1 MALAYNDV
9 IDKKDSLDFRTQA
22 FIGGNYVDSISGKTF
37 ESISPVDGKII
48 TNIAECD
55 VEDINKAVI
64 AAREVFE
71 KGSWSRMA
79 PSKRKKI
86 LFNFADLMKKNILE
100 LGILETLNMGKPIT
114 RATGDIAACIN
125 CTKWYAEA
133 IDKIY
138 DDVAPTGDNIIAT
151 ITREPIGVVGAVT
164 PWNYPLLM
172 ACWKFAPALATGNSF
187 ILKPAE
193 QSPLSAL
200 RIAELA
206 VEAGMPEGVFNVV
219 PGFGPTAG
227 KALGMHMDVDKLG
240 FTGSTEVGRYFLSY
254 SGQSNMKRVSLEC
267 GGKSPNII
275 FADAPDLDHAA
286 KMAADGMFGN
296 SGQVC
301 DAPSRLLIEKSIK
314 DEFLEKVSEYSKPW
328 MPDDPFKPETL
339 MGSIVDKTQ
348 TERIL
353 DYIDTGKSEGA
364 NVLTGGEQVKQ
375 DSGGYYISPTILKDV
390 KNDMKVA
397 KEEIFGPVLCSIDF
411 ENEDDALQIANDT
424 SYGLNAIIW
433 SNDLNKV
440 HKLAKRIKSGKV
452 LINSLSDGD
461 MSLPHGGYKQSG
473 FGRDKSLEALDQYTQ
488 SKLTLIET
496 R

>member
-9 IDKKDSLDFRTQA
+9 VEKRNAIDFKTQA
-22 FIGGNYVDSISGKTF
+22 FINGNYVDATTGKTF
-37 ESISPVDGKII
+37 ESISPVDGKLI
-48 TNIAECD
+48 TNVSECD
-55 VEDINKAVI
+55 IEDINKAVK

-86 LFNFADLMKKNILE
+86 LFNFADLMKRNILE
-100 LGILETLNMGKPIT
+100 LGILETLNMGKPIST
-114 RATGDIAACIN
+114 ATGDIAACIN
-125 CTKWYAEA
+125 CTRWYAEA

-138 DDVAPTGDNIIAT
+138 DDVAPTSDNLLAT
-151 ITREPIGVVGAVT
+151 ITREPLGVVGAVT

-200 RIAELA
+200 RVAELA
-206 VEAGMPEGVFNVV
+206 IEAGMPEGVFNVV
-219 PGFGPTAG
+219 PGYGPTAG

-240 FTGSTEVGRYFLSY
+240 FTGSTEVGKYFLSY

-286 KMAADGMFGN
+286 QMAADGMFGN

-301 DAPSRLLIEKSIK
+301 DAPSRLLVQKSIK
-314 DEFLEKVSEYSKPW
+314 DEFLEKVVNYSKPW
-328 MPDDPFKPETL
+328 VPDDPFNPETL
-339 MGSIVDKTQ
+339 MGTIVDKTQ
-348 TERIL
+348 TEKIL
-353 DYIDTGKSEGA
+353 NYIDIGKSEGA
-364 NVLTGGEQVKQ
+364 SVIAGGDQVKQ
-375 DSGGYYISPTILKDV
+375 DTGGYYISPTVFKDV
-390 KNDMKVA
+390 KNEMTVA
-397 KEEIFGPVLCSIDF
+397 KEEIFGPVLCAIDF
-411 ENEDDALQIANDT
+411 ENEDEALQIANDT
-424 SYGLNAIIW
+424 NYGLNAMIW

-440 HKLAKRIKSGKV
+440 HKLTKRIKSGKV
-452 LINSLSDGD
+452 LVNNLSDGD
-461 MSLPHGGYKQSG
+461 MSLPHGGFKQSG
-473 FGRDKSLEALDQYTQ
+473 FGRDKSLEALGQYTQ
-488 SKLTLIET
+488 SKLTLIEIK
-496 R
+496 

>member
-9 IDKKDSLDFRTQA
+9 VEKRNAIDFKTQA
-22 FIGGNYVDSISGKTF
+22 FINGNYVDATTGKTF
-37 ESISPVDGKII
+37 ESISPVDGKLI
-48 TNIAECD
+48 TNVSECD
-55 VEDINKAVI
+55 IEDINKAVK

-86 LFNFADLMKKNILE
+86 LFNFADLMKRNILE
-100 LGILETLNMGKPIT
+100 LGILETLNMGKPIST
-114 RATGDIAACIN
+114 ATGDIAACIN
-125 CTKWYAEA
+125 CTRWYAEA

-138 DDVAPTGDNIIAT
+138 DDVAPTSDNLLAT
-151 ITREPIGVVGAVT
+151 ITREPLGVVGAVT

-200 RIAELA
+200 RVAELA
-206 VEAGMPEGVFNVV
+206 IEAGMPEGVFNVV
-219 PGFGPTAG
+219 PGYGPTAG

-286 KMAADGMFGN
+286 QMAADGMFGN

-301 DAPSRLLIEKSIK
+301 DAPSRLLVQKSIK
-314 DEFLEKVSEYSKPW
+314 DEFLEKVVNYSKPW
-328 MPDDPFKPETL
+328 VPDDPFNPETL
-339 MGSIVDKTQ
+339 MGTIVDKTQ
-348 TERIL
+348 TEKIL
-353 DYIDTGKSEGA
+353 SYIDIGKSEGA
-364 NVLTGGEQVKQ
+364 SVIAGGDQVKQ
-375 DSGGYYISPTILKDV
+375 DTGGYYINPTVFKDV
-390 KNDMKVA
+390 KNEMTVA
-397 KEEIFGPVLCSIDF
+397 KEEIFGPVLCAIDF
-411 ENEDDALQIANDT
+411 ENEDEALQIANDT
-424 SYGLNAIIW
+424 NYGLNAMIW

-440 HKLAKRIKSGKV
+440 HKLTKRIKSGKV
-452 LINSLSDGD
+452 LVNNLSDGD
-461 MSLPHGGYKQSG
+461 MSLPHGGFKQSG
-473 FGRDKSLEALDQYTQ
+473 FGRDKSLEALGQYTQ
-488 SKLTLIET
+488 SKLTLIEIK
-496 R
+496 

>member
-9 IDKKDSLDFRTQA
+9 VEKRNAINFKTQA
-22 FIGGNYVDSISGKTF
+22 FINGNYVDSTTGKTF
-37 ESISPVDGKII
+37 ESISPVDGKLI
-48 TNIAECD
+48 TNISECD
-55 VEDINKAVI
+55 IEDINSAVK

-100 LGILETLNMGKPIT
+100 LGILETLNMGKPISN
-114 RATGDIAACIN
+114 ATGDIAACIN
-125 CTKWYAEA
+125 CTRWYAEA

-138 DDVAPTGDNIIAT
+138 DDVAPTSNNLLAT
-151 ITREPIGVVGAVT
+151 ITREPLGVVGAVT

-200 RIAELA
+200 RVAELA
-206 VEAGMPEGVFNVV
+206 IEAGMPEGVFNVV
-219 PGFGPTAG
+219 PGYGPTAG

-286 KMAADGMFGN
+286 KMAANGMFGN

-301 DAPSRLLIEKSIK
+301 DAPSRLLVQKSIK
-314 DEFLEKVSEYSKPW
+314 EEFLEKVVNYSKPW
-328 MPDDPFKPETL
+328 MPNDPFNPDTL
-339 MGSIVDKTQ
+339 MGTIVDKTQ
-348 TERIL
+348 TEKIL
-353 DYIDTGKSEGA
+353 NYIDTGKNEGA
-364 NVLTGGEQVKQ
+364 SVLTGGDQVKQ
-375 DSGGYYISPTILKDV
+375 DTGGYYISPTVFKDV
-390 KNDMKVA
+390 KNEMTVA
-397 KEEIFGPVLCSIDF
+397 KEEIFGPVLCAIDF
-411 ENEDDALQIANDT
+411 ENEDEALQIANDT
-424 SYGLNAIIW
+424 NYGLNAMIW

-440 HKLAKRIKSGKV
+440 HKLVKKIKSGKV
-452 LINSLSDGD
+452 LVNSLSDGD
-461 MSLPHGGYKQSG
+461 MSLPHGGFKQSG
-473 FGRDKSLEALDQYTQ
+473 FGRDKSLEALGQYTQ
-488 SKLTLIET
+488 SKLTLIEIK
-496 R
+496 

>member
-9 IDKKDSLDFRTQA
+9 IDKKNSLDFRTQA
-22 FIGGNYVDSISGKTF
+22 FIGGNYVNSTSGKTF
-37 ESISPVDGKII
+37 ESISPVDGQII
-48 TNIAECD
+48 TNVAECD

>member
-9 IDKKDSLDFRTQA
+9 IDKKNSLDFRTQA
-22 FIGGNYVDSISGKTF
+22 FIGGNYVDSTSGKTF

-206 VEAGMPEGVFNVV
+206 IEAGMPEGVFNVV

-353 DYIDTGKSEGA
+353 DYIDTGKNEGA

-411 ENEDDALQIANDT
+411 ENEDDALKIANDT
-424 SYGLNAIIW
+424 NYGLNAIIW

-452 LINSLSDGD
+452 LINSVSDGD

>member
-9 IDKKDSLDFRTQA
+9 IDKKNSLDFRTQA
-22 FIGGNYVDSISGKTF
+22 FIGGNYVDSTSGKTF

>member
-9 IDKKDSLDFRTQA
+9 VEKRNAIDFKTQA
-22 FIGGNYVDSISGKTF
+22 FIDGHYVDATTGKTF
-37 ESISPVDGKII
+37 ESISPVDGKLI
-48 TNIAECD
+48 TNVSECD
-55 VEDINKAVI
+55 IDDINKAVK

-86 LFNFADLMKKNILE
+86 LFNFADLMKRNILE
-100 LGILETLNMGKPIT
+100 LGILETLNMGKPIST
-114 RATGDIAACIN
+114 ATGDIAACIN
-125 CTKWYAEA
+125 CTRWYAEA

-138 DDVAPTGDNIIAT
+138 DDVAPTSDNLLAT
-151 ITREPIGVVGAVT
+151 ITREPLGVVGAVT

-200 RIAELA
+200 RVAELA
-206 VEAGMPEGVFNVV
+206 IEAGMPEGVFNVV

-286 KMAADGMFGN
+286 QMAADGMFGN

-301 DAPSRLLIEKSIK
+301 DAPSRLLVQKSIK
-314 DEFLEKVSEYSKPW
+314 DEFLEKVVNYSKPW
-328 MPDDPFKPETL
+328 MPDDPFNPETL
-339 MGSIVDKTQ
+339 MGTIVDKTQ
-348 TERIL
+348 TEKIL
-353 DYIDTGKSEGA
+353 NYIDTGKSEGA
-364 NVLTGGEQVKQ
+364 SVIAGGDQVKQ
-375 DSGGYYISPTILKDV
+375 DTGGYYINPTVFKDV
-390 KNDMKVA
+390 KNEMTVA
-397 KEEIFGPVLCSIDF
+397 KEEIFGPVLCAIDF

-424 SYGLNAIIW
+424 NYGLNAMIW

-452 LINSLSDGD
+452 LVNNLSDGD
-461 MSLPHGGYKQSG
+461 MSLPHGGFKQSG
-473 FGRDKSLEALDQYTQ
+473 FGRDKSLEALGQYTQ
-488 SKLTLIET
+488 SKLTLIEIK
-496 R
+496 

>member
-22 FIGGNYVDSISGKTF
+22 FIGGNYVDSTSGKTF

-79 PSKRKKI
+79 PNKRKKI

-314 DEFLEKVSEYSKPW
+314 DEFLEKVREYSKPW

-353 DYIDTGKSEGA
+353 DYIDKGKNEGA

-461 MSLPHGGYKQSG
+461 MSLPHGGFKQSG

>member
-9 IDKKDSLDFRTQA
+9 VEKRNAIDFKTQA
-22 FIGGNYVDSISGKTF
+22 FINGNYVDSQTGKTF
-37 ESISPVDGKII
+37 ESISPVDGKLI
-48 TNIAECD
+48 TNVSECD
-55 VEDINKAVI
+55 IEDVNKAVK

-100 LGILETLNMGKPIT
+100 LGILETLNMGKPISN
-114 RATGDIAACIN
+114 ATGDIAACIN
-125 CTKWYAEA
+125 CTRWYAEA

-138 DDVAPTGDNIIAT
+138 DDVAPTSDNLLAT
-151 ITREPIGVVGAVT
+151 ITREPLGVVGAVT

-172 ACWKFAPALATGNSF
+172 ACWKFAPALAAGNSF

-200 RIAELA
+200 RVAELA
-206 VEAGMPEGVFNVV
+206 IEAGIPEGVFNVV

-254 SGQSNMKRVSLEC
+254 AGQSNMKRVSLEC

-286 KMAADGMFGN
+286 KMAANGMFGN

-301 DAPSRLLIEKSIK
+301 DAPSRLLVQRSIK
-314 DEFLEKVSEYSKPW
+314 DEFLEKVVNYSEPW
-328 MPDDPFKPETL
+328 MPDDPFNPQTL
-339 MGSIVDKTQ
+339 MGTIVDKTQ
-348 TERIL
+348 TDKIL
-353 DYIDTGKSEGA
+353 SYIDTGKNEGA
-364 NVLTGGEQVKQ
+364 NVITGGEQIKQ
-375 DSGGYYISPTILKDV
+375 DTGGYYISPTVFKDV
-390 KNDMKVA
+390 RNEMTVA
-397 KEEIFGPVLCSIDF
+397 KEEIFGPVLCAIDF
-411 ENEDDALQIANDT
+411 ENEDEALQIANDT
-424 SYGLNAIIW
+424 DYGLNAMIW

-440 HKLAKRIKSGKV
+440 HKLVKRIKSGKV
-452 LINSLSDGD
+452 LVNSLSDGD
-461 MSLPHGGYKQSG
+461 MSLPHGGFKQSG
-473 FGRDKSLEALDQYTQ
+473 FGRDKSLEALGQYTQ
-488 SKLTLIET
+488 SKLTLIEIK
-496 R
+496 

>member
-22 FIGGNYVDSISGKTF
+22 FIGGNYVDSTSGKTF

-79 PSKRKKI
+79 PNKRKKI

-138 DDVAPTGDNIIAT
+138 DDVAPTGDNIVAT

-314 DEFLEKVSEYSKPW
+314 YEFLEKVSEYSKPW

-353 DYIDTGKSEGA
+353 DYIDTGKNEGA

>member
-9 IDKKDSLDFRTQA
+9 VEKRNAINFKTQA
-22 FIGGNYVDSISGKTF
+22 FINGNYVDSTTGKTF
-37 ESISPVDGKII
+37 ESISPVDGKLI
-48 TNIAECD
+48 TNISECD
-55 VEDINKAVI
+55 IEDINSAVK

-100 LGILETLNMGKPIT
+100 LGILETLNMGKPISN
-114 RATGDIAACIN
+114 ATGDIAACIN
-125 CTKWYAEA
+125 CTRWYAEA

-138 DDVAPTGDNIIAT
+138 DDVAPTSNNLLAT
-151 ITREPIGVVGAVT
+151 ITREPLGVVGAVT

-200 RIAELA
+200 RVAELA
-206 VEAGMPEGVFNVV
+206 IEAGMPEGVFNVV
-219 PGFGPTAG
+219 PGYGPTAG

-286 KMAADGMFGN
+286 KMAANGMFGN

-301 DAPSRLLIEKSIK
+301 DAPSRLLVQKSIK
-314 DEFLEKVSEYSKPW
+314 DEFLEKVVNYSKPW
-328 MPDDPFKPETL
+328 MPNDPFNPETL
-339 MGSIVDKTQ
+339 MGTIVDKAQ
-348 TERIL
+348 TEKIL
-353 DYIDTGKSEGA
+353 NYIDTGKSEGA
-364 NVLTGGEQVKQ
+364 SVITGGDQVKQ
-375 DSGGYYISPTILKDV
+375 DTGGYYISPTVFKDV
-390 KNDMKVA
+390 KNEMTVA
-397 KEEIFGPVLCSIDF
+397 KEEIFGPVLCAIDF
-411 ENEDDALQIANDT
+411 ENEDEALQIANDT
-424 SYGLNAIIW
+424 NYGLNAMIW

-440 HKLAKRIKSGKV
+440 HKLVKKIKSGKV
-452 LINSLSDGD
+452 LVNSLSDGD
-461 MSLPHGGYKQSG
+461 MSLPHGGFKQSG
-473 FGRDKSLEALDQYTQ
+473 FGRDKSLEALGQYTQ
-488 SKLTLIET
+488 SKLTLIEIK
-496 R
+496 

>member
-9 IDKKDSLDFRTQA
+9 IDKKNSLDFRTQA
-22 FIGGNYVDSISGKTF
+22 FIGGNYVNSTSGKTF
-37 ESISPVDGKII
+37 ESISPVDGQII

>member
-9 IDKKDSLDFRTQA
+9 IDKKNSLDFRTQA
-22 FIGGNYVDSISGKTF
+22 FIGGNYVDSTSGKTF

-314 DEFLEKVSEYSKPW
+314 DELLEKLSEYSKPW

-353 DYIDTGKSEGA
+353 DYIDTGKNEGA
-364 NVLTGGEQVKQ
+364 NVLTGGEQVNQ

>member
-22 FIGGNYVDSISGKTF
+22 FIGGNYVDSTSGKTF

-353 DYIDTGKSEGA
+353 DYIDTGKNEGA
-364 NVLTGGEQVKQ
+364 NVLTGGEQVNQ

-411 ENEDDALQIANDT
+411 ENEDDALKIANDT
-424 SYGLNAIIW
+424 NYGLNAIIW

-452 LINSLSDGD
+452 LINSVSDGD

>member
-1 MALAYNDV
+1 MALEYNDV
-9 IDKKDSLDFRTQA
+9 IDKKNSIDFKNKA
-22 FIGGNYVDSISGKTF
+22 FINGNYIDAVTGKTF
-37 ESISPVDGKII
+37 ESLSPVDGKLI
-48 TNIAECD
+48 TSVSECD
-55 VEDINKAVI
+55 VKDINNAVK
-64 AAREVFE
+64 AARNVFE

-86 LFNFADLMKKNILE
+86 LFNFSDLLKKNILE
-100 LGILETLNMGKPIT
+100 LGILETLNMGKPISD
-114 RATGDIAACIN
+114 ATGDIAACAA
-125 CTKWYAEA
+125 CTRWYAEA

-138 DDVAPTGDNIIAT
+138 DDIAPTNDNLIAM
-151 ITREPIGVVGAVT
+151 ITREPLGVVGAVT

-200 RIAELA
+200 RVAELA
-206 VEAGMPEGVFNVV
+206 MEAGIPEGVFNVV

-240 FTGSTEVGRYFLSY
+240 FTGSTEVGKFFLSY
-254 SGQSNMKRVSLEC
+254 SGESNMKRVSLEC

-275 FADAPDLDHAA
+275 FSDAPDLDYAA
-286 KMAADGMFGN
+286 QMAAEGMFSN

-314 DEFLEKVSEYSKPW
+314 DEFLEKVVNHSKGF

-339 MGSIVDKTQ
+339 MGSIVDKSQ
-348 TERIL
+348 TEKIL
-353 DYIDTGKSEGA
+353 GYIDAGKNEGA
-364 NVLTGGEQVKQ
+364 NILTGGEQVRK
-375 DSGGYYISPTILKDV
+375 DTGGYYITPTVFKDV
-390 KNDMKVA
+390 KNEMKVA
-397 KEEIFGPVLCSIDF
+397 KEEIFGPVLCAIDF
-411 ENEDDALQIANDT
+411 ENADEALQIANDT
-424 SYGLNAIIW
+424 HYGLNAMIW

-440 HKLAKRIKSGKV
+440 HKLAKKIKSGKV
-452 LINSLSDGD
+452 LINNLSDGD
-461 MSLPHGGYKQSG
+461 MSLPHGGFKQSG

-488 SKLTLIET
+488 SKLTLIKLK
-496 R
+496 

>member
-22 FIGGNYVDSISGKTF
+22 FIGGNYVDSTSGKTY

-55 VEDINKAVI
+55 VEDINKAVM

-433 SNDLNKV
+433 SNDLNRV

>member
-9 IDKKDSLDFRTQA
+9 IDKKNSLDFRTQA
-22 FIGGNYVDSISGKTF
+22 FIGGNYVDSTSGKTF

-411 ENEDDALQIANDT
+411 ENEDDALQIANET

-452 LINSLSDGD
+452 LINSVSDGD

>member
-55 VEDINKAVI
+55 VEDINKAVV

>member
-9 IDKKDSLDFRTQA
+9 VEKRNAIDFKTQA
-22 FIGGNYVDSISGKTF
+22 FINGNYVDATTGKTF
-37 ESISPVDGKII
+37 ESISPVDGKLI
-48 TNIAECD
+48 TNVSECD
-55 VEDINKAVI
+55 IEDINKAVK

-86 LFNFADLMKKNILE
+86 LFNFADLMKRNILE
-100 LGILETLNMGKPIT
+100 LGILETLNMGKPIST
-114 RATGDIAACIN
+114 ATGDIAACIN
-125 CTKWYAEA
+125 CTRWYAEA

-138 DDVAPTGDNIIAT
+138 DDVAPTSDNLLAT
-151 ITREPIGVVGAVT
+151 ITREPLGVVGAVT

-200 RIAELA
+200 RVAELA
-206 VEAGMPEGVFNVV
+206 IEAGMPEGVFNVV
-219 PGFGPTAG
+219 PGYGPTAG

-286 KMAADGMFGN
+286 QMAADGMFGN

-301 DAPSRLLIEKSIK
+301 DAPSRLLVQKSIK
-314 DEFLEKVSEYSKPW
+314 DEFLEKVVNYSKPW
-328 MPDDPFKPETL
+328 VPDDPFNPETL
-339 MGSIVDKTQ
+339 MGTIVDKTQ
-348 TERIL
+348 TEKIL
-353 DYIDTGKSEGA
+353 SYIDIGKSEGA
-364 NVLTGGEQVKQ
+364 SVIAGGDQVKQ
-375 DSGGYYISPTILKDV
+375 DTGGYYISPTVFKDV
-390 KNDMKVA
+390 KNEMTVA
-397 KEEIFGPVLCSIDF
+397 KEEIFGPVLCAIDF
-411 ENEDDALQIANDT
+411 ENEDEALQIANDT
-424 SYGLNAIIW
+424 NYGLNAMIW

-440 HKLAKRIKSGKV
+440 HKLTKRIKSGKV
-452 LINSLSDGD
+452 LVNNISDGD
-461 MSLPHGGYKQSG
+461 MSLPHGGFKQSG
-473 FGRDKSLEALDQYTQ
+473 FGRDKSLEALGQYTQ
-488 SKLTLIET
+488 SKLTLIEIK
-496 R
+496 

>member
-9 IDKKDSLDFRTQA
+9 VEKRDAIDFRTQA
-22 FIGGNYVDSISGKTF
+22 FINGNYVEATTGKTF

-48 TNIAECD
+48 TNVSECD
-55 VEDINKAVI
+55 IEDVNKAVK

-100 LGILETLNMGKPIT
+100 LGILETLNMGKPISNS
-114 RATGDIAACIN
+114 TGDIAACIN
-125 CTKWYAEA
+125 CTRWYAEA

-138 DDVAPTGDNIIAT
+138 GDVAPTSDNLIAT
-151 ITREPIGVVGAVT
+151 ITREPLGVVGAVT

-172 ACWKFAPALATGNSF
+172 ACWKFAPALASGNSF

-200 RIAELA
+200 RVAELA
-206 VEAGMPEGVFNVV
+206 IDAGMPEGVFNVV
-219 PGFGPTAG
+219 PGYGPTAG
-227 KALGMHMDVDKLG
+227 KALGIHMDVDKLG
-240 FTGSTEVGRYFLSY
+240 FTGSTEVGKYFLSY
-254 SGQSNMKRVSLEC
+254 AGQSNMKRVSLEC

-286 KMAADGMFGN
+286 QMAADGMFGN

-301 DAPSRLLIEKSIK
+301 DAPSRLLVQKSIK
-314 DEFLEKVSEYSKPW
+314 DEFLEKVVSHSKPW
-328 MPDDPFKPETL
+328 MPDDPFNPDTL
-339 MGSIVDKTQ
+339 MGTIVDETQ
-348 TERIL
+348 TEKIL
-353 DYIDTGKSEGA
+353 NYIDAGKNEGA
-364 NVLTGGEQVKQ
+364 NIITGGEQVRQ
-375 DSGGYYISPTILKDV
+375 DTGGYYISPTIFKDV
-390 KNDMKVA
+390 KNEMTVG
-397 KEEIFGPVLCSIDF
+397 KEEIFGPVLCAIDF
-411 ENEDDALQIANDT
+411 ENEDEALQIANDT
-424 SYGLNAIIW
+424 QYGLNAMIW

-452 LINSLSDGD
+452 LINNISDGD
-461 MSLPHGGYKQSG
+461 MSLPHGGFKQSG

-488 SKLTLIET
+488 SKLTLIQIK
-496 R
+496 

>member
-9 IDKKDSLDFRTQA
+9 IDKKNSLDFRTQA
-22 FIGGNYVDSISGKTF
+22 FIGGNYVNSTSGKTF
-37 ESISPVDGKII
+37 ESISPVDGQII

-411 ENEDDALQIANDT
+411 ENEDDALKIANDT
-424 SYGLNAIIW
+424 NYGLNAIIW

>member
-9 IDKKDSLDFRTQA
+9 VEKRNTIDFKTQA
-22 FIGGNYVDSISGKTF
+22 FINGNYVDSTTGKTF
-37 ESISPVDGKII
+37 ESISPVDGKLI
-48 TNIAECD
+48 TNVSECD
-55 VEDINKAVI
+55 IEDINSAVK

-100 LGILETLNMGKPIT
+100 LGILETLNMGKPISN
-114 RATGDIAACIN
+114 ATGDIAACIN
-125 CTKWYAEA
+125 CTRWYAEA

-138 DDVAPTGDNIIAT
+138 DDVAPTSDNLLAT
-151 ITREPIGVVGAVT
+151 ITREPLGVVGAVT

-200 RIAELA
+200 RVAELA
-206 VEAGMPEGVFNVV
+206 IEAGMPEGVFNVV
-219 PGFGPTAG
+219 PGYGPTAG

-286 KMAADGMFGN
+286 KMATNGMFGN

-301 DAPSRLLIEKSIK
+301 DAPSRLLVQKSIK
-314 DEFLEKVSEYSKPW
+314 DEFLEKVVNYSKPW
-328 MPDDPFKPETL
+328 MPDDPFNPETL
-339 MGSIVDKTQ
+339 MGTIVDKTQ
-348 TERIL
+348 TEKIL
-353 DYIDTGKSEGA
+353 NYIDAGKNEGA
-364 NVLTGGEQVKQ
+364 SVITGGDQVKQ
-375 DSGGYYISPTILKDV
+375 DTGGYYISPTVFKNV
-390 KNDMKVA
+390 KNEMTVA
-397 KEEIFGPVLCSIDF
+397 KEEIFGPVLCAIDF
-411 ENEDDALQIANDT
+411 ENEDEALQIANED
-424 SYGLNAIIW
+424 
-433 SNDLNKV
+433 
-440 HKLAKRIKSGKV
+440 RKSV
-452 LINSLSDGD
+452 V
-461 MSLPHGGYKQSG
+461 
-473 FGRDKSLEALDQYTQ
+473 
-488 SKLTLIET
+488 
-496 R
+496 

>member
-9 IDKKDSLDFRTQA
+9 VEKRNAIDFKTQA
-22 FIGGNYVDSISGKTF
+22 FINGNYVDATTGKTF
-37 ESISPVDGKII
+37 ESISPVDGKLI
-48 TNIAECD
+48 TNVSECD
-55 VEDINKAVI
+55 IEDINKAVK

-86 LFNFADLMKKNILE
+86 LFNFADLMKRNILE
-100 LGILETLNMGKPIT
+100 LGILETLNMGKPIST
-114 RATGDIAACIN
+114 ATGDIAACIN
-125 CTKWYAEA
+125 CTRWYAEA

-138 DDVAPTGDNIIAT
+138 DDVAPTSDNLLAT
-151 ITREPIGVVGAVT
+151 ITREPLGVVGAVT

-200 RIAELA
+200 RVAELA
-206 VEAGMPEGVFNVV
+206 IEAGMPEGVFNVV
-219 PGFGPTAG
+219 PGYGPTAG

-286 KMAADGMFGN
+286 QMAADGMFGN

-301 DAPSRLLIEKSIK
+301 DAPSRLLVQKSIK
-314 DEFLEKVSEYSKPW
+314 DEFLEKVVNYSKPW
-328 MPDDPFKPETL
+328 MPDDPFNPETL
-339 MGSIVDKTQ
+339 MGTIVDKTQ
-348 TERIL
+348 TEKIL
-353 DYIDTGKSEGA
+353 SYIDTGKSEGA
-364 NVLTGGEQVKQ
+364 SVIVGGDQVKQ
-375 DSGGYYISPTILKDV
+375 DTGGYYINPTVFKDV
-390 KNDMKVA
+390 KNEMTVA
-397 KEEIFGPVLCSIDF
+397 KEEIFGPVLCAIDF
-411 ENEDDALQIANDT
+411 ENEDEALQIANDT
-424 SYGLNAIIW
+424 NYGLNAMIW

-440 HKLAKRIKSGKV
+440 HKLTKRIKSGKV
-452 LINSLSDGD
+452 LVNNLSDGD
-461 MSLPHGGYKQSG
+461 MSLPHGGFKQSG
-473 FGRDKSLEALDQYTQ
+473 FGRDKSLEALGQYTQ
-488 SKLTLIET
+488 SKLTLIEIK
-496 R
+496 

>member
-22 FIGGNYVDSISGKTF
+22 FIGGNYVDSTSGKTF

-55 VEDINKAVI
+55 VEDINKAVV

>member
-22 FIGGNYVDSISGKTF
+22 FIGGNYVDSTSGKTF
-37 ESISPVDGKII
+37 ESISPVDGKVI

-353 DYIDTGKSEGA
+353 DYIDTGKNEGA

-411 ENEDDALQIANDT
+411 ENEDDALKIANDT
-424 SYGLNAIIW
+424 NYGLNAIIW

>member
-9 IDKKDSLDFRTQA
+9 ISKKDSLDFRTQA

>member
-9 IDKKDSLDFRTQA
+9 IDKKNNMDFRTQA
-22 FIGGNYVDSISGKTF
+22 FIGGNYVDSTTGKTF
-37 ESISPVDGKII
+37 ESISPVDGQII
-48 TNIAECD
+48 TNVAECD

-151 ITREPIGVVGAVT
+151 ITREPLGVVGAVT

-206 VEAGMPEGVFNVV
+206 VEAGIPEGVFNVV

-353 DYIDTGKSEGA
+353 EYIDTGKNEGA
-364 NVLTGGEQVKQ
+364 NILTGGEQVKK

-390 KNDMKVA
+390 KNDMRVA

-411 ENEDDALQIANDT
+411 ENEDDALKIANDT

>member
-22 FIGGNYVDSISGKTF
+22 FIDGNYVDSTSGKTF

-353 DYIDTGKSEGA
+353 DYIDTGKNEGA

>member
-9 IDKKDSLDFRTQA
+9 IDKKNSLDFKTQA
-22 FIGGNYVDSISGKTF
+22 FIGGNYVDSLSGKTF
-37 ESISPVDGKII
+37 ESISPIDGKII
-48 TNIAECD
+48 TNVAECD

-64 AAREVFE
+64 AARNVFE

-79 PSKRKKI
+79 PNKRKKI

-100 LGILETLNMGKPIT
+100 LGILETLNMGKPIS

-151 ITREPIGVVGAVT
+151 ITREPLGVVGAVT
-164 PWNYPLLM
+164 PWNFTLFM

-193 QSPLSAL
+193 QSPLSAI

-206 VEAGMPEGVFNVV
+206 IEAGVPEGVFNVV

-227 KALGMHMDVDKLG
+227 KALGIHMDVDKLG
-240 FTGSTEVGRYFLSY
+240 FTGSTEVGKYFLSY

-286 KMAADGMFGN
+286 KMAADAMFGN

-328 MPDDPFKPETL
+328 MPNDPFKPETL

-348 TERIL
+348 TNRIL

-364 NVLTGGEQVKQ
+364 NILTGGEQVKK
-375 DSGGYYISPTILKDV
+375 DTGGYYISPTILKDV
-390 KNDMKVA
+390 KNDMRIA
-397 KEEIFGPVLCSIDF
+397 KDEIFGPVLCSIDF
-411 ENEDDALQIANDT
+411 ENEEDALKIANDT

-440 HKLAKRIKSGKV
+440 HKLAKKIKSGKV
-452 LINSLSDGD
+452 LINSLNDGD